1 MRKASSLLCAAA
13 ILITASAALGSTAS
27 SYISTGVRDI
37 FADTQGQLRA
47 AYANF
52 EAALADQS
60 CTDCAASQELH
71 LLYAFARAAMLGVR
85 FDGGQVNSIEELAAL
100 YDILPLTT
108 DGKIKFKFRRDIYD
122 QYQIPSTAPDVN
134 SAKAMMSAT
143 FIPEIDAI
151 VSELGLITDPFVCY
165 LDPADT
171 GRLDR
176 LKIDYGDVL
185 TFKAILRAIRSQILA
200 KDAYNLYIDKNE
212 RLIEQFY
219 GNVFNVND
227 FLSRYPDFLKKLPTG
242 TEQGDAKAAMAQA
255 RSDMLESVNNFL
267 AAIAYIRNDP
277 HIPGQVYEDLL
288 FIDPNDYTR
297 TDKITDAL
305 NKFKTSLTND
315 VAQSYTISTTKSY
328 SLAMG
333 GSSLGTMDIVYG
345 PDMEPQSA
353 VVLVDHCAGPTVRLV
368 SSDVSIDTAFNMI
381 DMDLTTE
388 TPGPI
393 YSYSDDLL
401 HAQSVMF
408 TPSNCGAN
416 PDYQVQYLG
425 SSLFANIGT
434 AMNWHGNN
442 AIWSYHLPFAF
453 TFFGKTFSAQS
464 TIYIS
469 SNGFIDF
476 DGSDSELS
484 TAQRNRIM
492 PMGSTTSTNNY
503 GSDVYIAQAA
513 GEVIIRWETDSGANF
528 AASLFNDGRIRF
540 DYGTG
545 NVDICPDVKIS
556 SPSAAIDL
564 DGMQYFGGYFSGTIS
579 ADGNTIS
586 NAQFQASN
594 FSFSGMSASTYSV
607 TSENRMFDPNPLFG
621 SSTRYPNPVSPR
633 DLLPQFNKYNRAIV
647 GTVGRGIGND
657 ATLGGILPDATQ
669 SDWQHQF
676 HLENDVQ
683 QVTLQE
689 VSPLQINYTNNLVG
703 FWYDNQKVFS
713 DAANNTQND
722 YNDVSGADLKDL
734 YLGYSGDMLYGE
746 ITLNDDLDTTNG
758 RATYEV
764 DFSYIPNDDSTLYDV
779 KVAITVNGTSIQSEV
794 RSSFLDQYGNQSGQ
808 VNAIGAS
815 VSARTVSFNVPMSML
830 GYMPGKFIMLSAD
843 VSNPALMKAD
853 SDDHNTYVQFAGTGS
868 ITGNVQ
874 CSEFHGSPIFV
885 TAYSDS
891 FDPEYSVVA
900 STTIR
905 HPGPYQLGGIGLG
918 WSGYVRAYTQLYGAS
933 LFTESIQIE
942 ASSPVT
948 MSTSEIDGINLQ
960 LNPPALLSPNQWE
973 YDILDA
979 QVSSERWYS
988 FDAVGGGVY
997 NIELDSPDLYMSLYD
1012 RSGTGAISE
1021 YANQL
1026 SWQCPEKGRYFVQVS
1041 TWPSAMLAYLY
1052 GLNVGAQVPA
1062 YEGDLGG
1069 PSGPGVRD
1077 GAVNFYDLM
1086 IFMTQWLQTCDNK
1099 TWCNGADLDGDGRVM
1114 FPDWARFAKSWLQTG
1129 AAH

>member
-1 MRKASSLLCAAA
+1 MRKVSSLFCVVA
-13 ILITASAALGSTAS
+13 ILITASVALGSTAN
-27 SYISTGVRDI
+27 SYISTGVREI
-37 FADTQGQLRA
+37 FADTQSQLRA
-47 AYANF
+47 AYSNF
-52 EAALADQS
+52 DAALKDQS

-71 LLYAFARAAMLGVR
+71 LLHAFARAAMLGVR

-100 YDILPLTT
+100 YDILP
-108 DGKIKFKFRRDIYD
+108 DGQIKFKVRRNIYD

-143 FIPEIDAI
+143 FVPEIDAI

-185 TFKAILRAIRSQILA
+185 AFKAVLRAIRSQILA
-200 KDAYNLYIDKNE
+200 KDAYNLYVDKNE
-212 RLIEQFY
+212 RLVEQFY
-219 GNVFNVND
+219 GNVFNLND
-227 FLSRYPDFLKKLPTG
+227 FLSRYHDFLKKLPTG

-255 RSDMLESVNNFL
+255 RSDMLESITNML
-267 AAIAYIRNDP
+267 AAVAYIRNDP
-277 HIPGQVYEDLL
+277 HIPGQVYEELL
-288 FIDPNDYTR
+288 YIDPNDYTR

-305 NKFKTSLTND
+305 NKFQTSLTSD
-315 VAQSYTISTTKSY
+315 VTQSYTISTTKSY

-333 GSSLGTMDIVYG
+333 GSPMGTMDIVYG
-345 PDMEPQSA
+345 PDMQPQSA

-368 SSDVSIDTAFNMI
+368 SSNVSIDTAFNII
-381 DMDLTTE
+381 DMDLATE
-388 TPGPI
+388 TSGPI
-393 YSYSDDLL
+393 YSYSDNLRN
-401 HAQSVMF
+401 AQSVMF
-408 TPSNCGAN
+408 TPSNCGVN

-425 SSLFANIGT
+425 KSLFANIGT
-434 AMNWHGNN
+434 AMSWHGSS
-442 AIWSYHLPFAF
+442 AMWPYHLPFAF
-453 TFFGKTFSAQS
+453 TFFGRTFGAQS

-476 DGSDSELS
+476 DGSNGELS

-503 GSDVYIAQAA
+503 GSDVYIAQTA
-513 GEVIIRWETDSGANF
+513 GSLIIRWATDSGANF

-545 NVDICPDVKIS
+545 NAYIYPDVKIS
-556 SPSAAIDL
+556 NPTLAIDL
-564 DGMQYFGGYFSGTIS
+564 DGMQYFGGFFSGNIS

-586 NAQFQASN
+586 NAQFGASN
-594 FSFSGMSASTYSV
+594 FSLSGMSATAYSV

-621 SSTRYPNPVSPR
+621 SSTRYPNTVSPR
-633 DLLPQFNKYNRAIV
+633 DLLPQFNKYNRAIA
-647 GTVGRGIGND
+647 GTVGHGIGND

-669 SDWQHQF
+669 FNWQHEF

-689 VSPLQINYTNNLVG
+689 VSPLQVNYTSNLVG

-722 YNDVSGADLKDL
+722 YNDVSGADIKDL
-734 YLGYSGDMLYGE
+734 YLGYSGNTLYGE

-764 DFSYIPNDDSTLYDV
+764 DFSYMPNEDSTLYDV
-779 KVAITVNGTSIQSEV
+779 KVAIAVNGTDIQSEV
-794 RSSFLDQYGNQSGQ
+794 QSSFLDQNGNQNWQ

-830 GYMPGKFIMLSAD
+830 GYLPGRFIMLSAD
-843 VSNPALMKAD
+843 VSNPVLMKSD

-885 TAYSDS
+885 AAYSDAT
-891 FDPEYSVVA
+891 DPQDTVVA
-900 STTIR
+900 STTLR
-905 HPGPYQLGGIGLG
+905 QPGPYQLGGIGLG

-960 LNPPALLSPNQWE
+960 LDPPAVLTGGQWE

-979 QVSSERWYS
+979 QVSSDRWYS
-988 FDAVGGGVY
+988 FDAVGNVMY
-997 NIELDSPDLYMSLYD
+997 DIQLDSPDLYMNLYD
-1012 RSGTGAISE
+1012 RSGTCVISK
-1021 YANQL
+1021 YVSQL
-1026 SWQCPEKGRYFVQVS
+1026 LWRCPEKGRYFVKVS
-1041 TWPSAMLAYLY
+1041 TWPGALLAYLY
-1052 GLNVGAQVPA
+1052 GVNVSAQSPA
-1062 YEGDLGG
+1062 CEADLGG
-1069 PSGPGVRD
+1069 PVGPGVRD
-1077 GAVNFYDLM
+1077 GAVNFYDLT

-1114 FPDWARFAKSWLQTG
+1114 FPDWARFAKSWMQTN
-1129 AAH
+1129 H